1 MDNAIVVVE
10 SYFGL
15 SIEIDLEKNT
25 VKILKNGVLQRLYNK
40 TVSEV
45 MAILRELHVEKN
57 EDQKAVVGW
66 MISDMLDG
74 EKLAM
79 N

>member
-1 MDNAIVVVE
+1 MGNAIVVVE

-74 EKLAM
+74 EKLVF
-79 N
+79 